1 MSSERSEAALQ
12 DLEELEAQR
21 AAGLVDDATAER
33 LWARYAREAIV
44 HGGTAR
50 RAVDPQD
57 DDDTARD
64 ESGERPQDTPTGGRW
79 ARRLTVAVL
88 AAAVLGVVTI
98 GLDVGER
105 GPGGFVTG
113 NEATGST
120 APASGT
126 GGGRDLSQVTNEEL
140 EQVIAQNPDIVP
152 MRVRLAHRYLD
163 DGDLDRAVE
172 HYLQVLDREDDAEAM
187 SHLGW
192 ILFTQ
197 GRSDLAAPL
206 LDRSRALDPQDPEAT
221 WFQANLLLYGQDDP
235 APAVP
240 LLEGLL
246 RRDDL
251 GETQRVDVEAALRD
265 ATRRLEETP

>member
-1 MSSERSEAALQ
+1 MADERTDAALQ

-21 AAGLVDDATAER
+21 AAGLVDDATAQR
-33 LWARYAREAIV
+33 LWARYAREAV
-44 HGGTAR
+44 AHEAAGG
-50 RAVDPQD
+50 PEQD
-57 DDDTARD
+57 GDGTDGT
-64 ESGERPQDTPTGGRW
+64 GEQAGTGGRW
-79 ARRLTVAVL
+79 ARRLGVVTLV
-88 AAAVLGVVTI
+88 AAVAGALTI
-98 GLDVGER
+98 GLDVGDR
-105 GPGGFVTG
+105 APGGFVTG
-113 NEATGST
+113 NEAVGPPST
-120 APASGT
+120 AA

-152 MRVRLAHRYLD
+152 MRARLAHRYLD

-172 HYLQVLDREDDAEAM
+172 HYLQVLDRDDHPEAM

-197 GRSDLAAPL
+197 GRADLAAPL
-206 LDRSRALDPQDPEAT
+206 LDQSRQLDPQDPEAT

-235 APAVP
+235 APAIP

-251 GETQRVDVEAALRD
+251 GETQRSDVETALRD
-265 ATRRLEETP
+265 AKQQLEEAS